1 MATGVVRATI
11 PVAIQ
16 PGTRL
21 LQMHYE
27 EATSTWILWLHHDLQ
42 MQYGTF
48 LRLGADGSIE
58 RVVRRPDG
66 TDDVFRVRE
75 KAT

>member
-1 MATGVVRATI
+1 MATGIVKATI

-21 LQMHYE
+21 LQMRYE
-27 EATSTWILWLHHDLQ
+27 EDTHTWILWLHHDLQ
-42 MQYGTF
+42 MQHGTF
-48 LRLGADGSIE
+48 LRLEPGGGIE

-66 TDDVFRVRE
+66 TDDVFRVR
-75 KAT
+75 

>member
-1 MATGVVRATI
+1 MATGIVKATI

-42 MQYGTF
+42 MQFGTF
-48 LRLGADGSIE
+48 LRLEPGGGIE

-66 TDDVFRVRE
+66 TDEVFRVR
-75 KAT
+75 

>member
-1 MATGVVRATI
+1 MATGPVKATV

-27 EATSTWILWLHHDLQ
+27 DATHTWILWLHHDLQ
-42 MQYGTF
+42 MQHGTF
-48 LRLGADGSIE
+48 LRLEPGGGIE
-58 RVVRRPDG
+58 RVTLRPDG
-66 TDDVFRVRE
+66 TEETYRVR
-75 KAT
+75 